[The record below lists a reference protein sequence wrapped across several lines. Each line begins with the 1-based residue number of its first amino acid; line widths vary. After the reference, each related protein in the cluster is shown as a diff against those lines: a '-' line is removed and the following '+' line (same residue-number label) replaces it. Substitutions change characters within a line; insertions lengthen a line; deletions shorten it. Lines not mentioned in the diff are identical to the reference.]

1 MMIAASQAESIGY
14 QIGYIIGVLLTIAI
28 LLGIPTLFIISLI
41 KSFKRKTKG
50 WIVLCVFCG
59 FLLIVPV
66 SLIFYGVYRG
76 LINRLEYSTPEH
88 DIPPGGE
95 ITSQDG
101 LFKLKVPNDWK
112 ILKNLNEAAAMQV
125 GNLMKEQYLIVI
137 VDMKEDFDGSL
148 SEHVS
153 ITSQHIASSAD
164 NAQISEPEHLYINGR
179 QAIRYYIT
187 GTIGRA
193 KVKYVQTTIEGQ
205 QAYYQILAWTL
216 PSRFEDASEAFEQVA
231 QSFQEIDL

>member
-1 MMIAASQAESIGY
+1 MMIAVSQAESIGY
-14 QIGYIIGVLLTIAI
+14 LIGYIIGILLTITI

-41 KSFKRKTKG
+41 QSFKRKTKG

-59 FLLIVPV
+59 FLSMVPV
-66 SLIFYGVYRG
+66 SLIFYGFYRG
-76 LINRLEYSTPEH
+76 VINRLEYSAPEH

-95 ITSQDG
+95 IISQDG
-101 LFKLKVPNDWK
+101 LFKLKIPNDWK
-112 ILKNLNEAAAMQV
+112 TLKNLNEAASIQV

-137 VDMKEDFDGSL
+137 VDMKEDFEGSL
-148 SEHVS
+148 TEHVS
-153 ITSQHIASSAD
+153 ITSQRIVTSAN
-164 NAQISEPEHLYINGR
+164 NAQISEPEYLYINGR

-193 KVKYVQTTIEGQ
+193 KVEYIQTTIEGQ

-216 PSRFEDASEAFEQVA
+216 PSRFEDASGVFEQVV

>member
-1 MMIAASQAESIGY
+1 MMIAASQAESIAY

-28 LLGIPTLFIISLI
+28 LLGIPTLFIISLV

-59 FLLIVPV
+59 FLLIVPG
-66 SLIFYGVYRG
+66 SIITYGVLKG
-76 LINRLEYSTPEH
+76 LIKRAEYSALEH

-95 ITSQDG
+95 IISQDG

-112 ILKNLNEAAAMQV
+112 ILKNLNEAAAIQV
-125 GNLMKEQYLIVI
+125 GNLMKEQYLIAI
-137 VDMKEDFDGSL
+137 VDMKEDFEGSL
-148 SEHVS
+148 TEHVS
-153 ITSQHIASSAD
+153 ITSQRIVTSTN
-164 NAQISEPEHLYINGR
+164 NAQISEPEHLYINSR

-193 KVKYVQTTIEGQ
+193 KVEYVQTTIEGQ

-216 PSRFEDASEAFEQVA
+216 PSRFEDALEVFEQVV
-231 QSFQEIDL
+231 QSFQEINL